1 MCYMAESKSV
11 GIRELRQNLSKYLR
25 KVALGESFRVSDRG
39 RPVALLG
46 PLPERATPL
55 ERMIADGSVLTARR
69 NLAELGE
76 PPARPT
82 DISIS
87 QALAEQRAEG

>member
-1 MCYMAESKSV
+1 MEESKCV
-11 GIRELRQNLSKYLR
+11 GIRELRQNLSRYLR

-39 RPVALLG
+39 TPVALLG

-55 ERMIADGSVLTARR
+55 ERLRAEGSVLAARR
-69 NLAELGE
+69 KLTDLGE
-76 PPARPT
+76 PPLRRS

-87 QALAEQRAEG
+87 QALAEMRAEG